1 MQQEYNKAMAILDR
15 IEEKLDMME
24 KRLDK
29 VIETINNK
37 SSNTTTTTDEDYLS
51 STMYGVDNKQ

>member
-1 MQQEYNKAMAILDR
+1 MQQEYNKAMEIIER

-29 VIETINNK
+29 VIETINNI
-37 SSNTTTTTDEDYLS
+37 SSEKLINEAVNS
-51 STMYGVDNKQ
+51 MRERAK